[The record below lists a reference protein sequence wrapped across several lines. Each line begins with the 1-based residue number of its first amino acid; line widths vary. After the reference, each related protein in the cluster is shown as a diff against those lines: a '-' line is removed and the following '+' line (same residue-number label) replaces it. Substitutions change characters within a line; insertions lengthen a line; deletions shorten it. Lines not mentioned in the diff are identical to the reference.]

1 MAKPPDPGKPRAKR
15 AASARRPVKSEAT
28 AIAEGVAAVTAT
40 LAAKLAEADRRGASA
55 DASPPPSPP
64 PAPPVPPPSPLS
76 PPAPS
81 APTTG
86 SRVFPAAKSAGAV
99 APLAVAALA
108 LLVPEQSNSIAA
120 PPVPPAREAV
130 AAAGGTAPPAL
141 TADGNLPAVR
151 GDSVTPQCLSQ
162 FAIDLPHHRGDDVSR
177 RQTLI
182 CRQGYV
188 LSFNADTRS
197 PDWVMERLEEADLR
211 GTATRGDRFLP
222 DPDLPREA
230 VADNADYLRT
240 GFDRGHQAPAADAKF
255 SQRVM
260 DESFFFTNMSPQRG
274 IGMNRGAWKFLEE
287 ATRSWVLCGGRPD
300 LYVITG
306 PIYGAHPGNP
316 ATIGTPPVAVP
327 RAFYKIVYDPNM
339 GRAVGFVMRN
349 ERIGSRVDLQ
359 QFVVPIAEIET
370 ETGLNF
376 FRSMDGRTQARLKD
390 DPGIAWANPGPCPGD
405 SGD

>member
-1 MAKPPDPGKPRAKR
+1 MARPPGAGEPLPERRVANRRAG
-15 AASARRPVKSEAT
+15 KSEAT

-40 LAAKLAEADRRGASA
+40 LAAKLAEADSRGTS
-55 DASPPPSPP
+55 SEVPPPPPPSPP
-64 PAPPVPPPSPLS
+64 R
-76 PPAPS
+76 PPAR
-81 APTTG
+81 PTPPTPPATG
-86 SRVFPAAKSAGAV
+86 SRVFPVAKTIGAV

-108 LLVPEQSNSIAA
+108 MLVPEQSNSIAA
-120 PPVPPAREAV
+120 PSVPPAREAV

-151 GDSVTPQCLSQ
+151 GTSVTPQCMSQ

-211 GTATRGDRFLP
+211 GTASRGDRFLP
-222 DPDLPREA
+222 DPDLPPDA

-390 DPGIAWANPGPCPGD
+390 DPGTAWANPGPCPGD